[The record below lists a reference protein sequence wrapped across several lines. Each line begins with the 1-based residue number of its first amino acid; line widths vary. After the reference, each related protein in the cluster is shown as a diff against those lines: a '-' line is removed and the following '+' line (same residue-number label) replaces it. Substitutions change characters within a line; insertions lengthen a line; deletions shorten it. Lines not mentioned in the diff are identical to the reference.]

1 MRASPKSV
9 AILILTLSLVILQ
22 GCAVRKRH
30 AAVPSDLEAKA
41 SVSGMEYGI
50 RYFPRD
56 PERVQLFIDDYLKSL
71 ELEDAYLA
79 KQGHTGSLPPSAMLA
94 ISGGGDNGAFAA
106 GFLNG
111 WTKEGTRPA
120 FKLVTGVSTGALV
133 APFAFLGPAYDK
145 KLKEFYTSIS
155 LKDIAKKRSILA
167 VMTNDAMA
175 DNTPLKN
182 LVKKNID
189 QAMLDAIAA
198 EDAKGRMLL
207 VGTVDLDARRPAP
220 DHTSRAAPSAVA
232 RPALTLRSLAPF
244 RPRSSGAPARP
255 R

>member
-1 MRASPKSV
+1 MRAPPKSI

-30 AAVPSDLEAKA
+30 AAVPSALEAKA

-71 ELEDAYLA
+71 ELEEAYLA
-79 KQGHTGSLPPSAMLA
+79 KQGHIGSLPPIAMLA

-111 WTKEGTRPA
+111 WTKEGTRPQ
-120 FKLVTGVSTGALV
+120 FKIVTGVSTGALI

-182 LVKKNID
+182 LGQEK
-189 QAMLDAIAA
+189 
-198 EDAKGRMLL
+198 
-207 VGTVDLDARRPAP
+207 
-220 DHTSRAAPSAVA
+220 H
-232 RPALTLRSLAPF
+232 RSGHAGCD
-244 RPRSSGAPARP
+244 RC
-255 R
+255 